1 MNIVV
6 LCGGIST
13 EREISIKSG
22 SMVCDGLR
30 KAGHNA
36 VLLDAFLGND
46 EADIFSDAKNNYQL
60 KAEVE
65 RISSYNDQINTLK
78 KERDNFFGKNVI
90 EICLRAD
97 IVFMALHGKYGED
110 GLVQASFDLQGIK
123 YTGCG
128 HLASAIGMDKGVTKQ
143 IFLSNGVPTPKS
155 IWLKKGDE
163 TTLET
168 IGMELPVVVKACN
181 GGSSVGVVIVKTEDE
196 YEEALATCF
205 ALDNKVL
212 IEQFISGRE
221 FSVGVIE
228 KKALP
233 VVEIIPKNGWY
244 DYENKYLPGATK
256 EVCPAEIT
264 EEQTQR
270 MKKIAED
277 AYEAIGCEVYA
288 RADIMMDKN
297 GEMYCLEVNTLPGMT
312 ETSLIPMEAKS
323 LGIEFP
329 KLCDMLVEKSLKKYK

>member
-22 SMVCDGLR
+22 TMVCEGLR

-36 VLLDAFLGND
+36 VLLDVFWGSELID
-46 EADIFSDAKNNYQL
+46 VFSDAKDIYHVEEE
-60 KAEVE
+60 AEK
-65 RISSYNDQINTLK
+65 INSYNEQINVLK
-78 KERDNFFGKNVI
+78 NNRKNFFGKNVI
-90 EICLRAD
+90 EICQNAD

-110 GLVQASFDLQGIK
+110 GLVQAAFDLQGVK

-128 HLASAIGMDKGVTKQ
+128 YLASAIGMDKGVTKQ
-143 IFLSNGVPTPKS
+143 IFLSSDVPTPKS
-155 IWLKKGDE
+155 VWIKKGEE
-163 TTLET
+163 TSLEK

-181 GGSSVGVVIVKTEDE
+181 GGSSVGVVIVKTKDE
-196 YEEALATCF
+196 YDNALATCF
-205 ALDNKVL
+205 ALDDKIL
-212 IEQFISGRE
+212 IEQFIEGRE

-233 VVEIIPKNGWY
+233 VVEIIPKTGWY
-244 DYENKYLPGATK
+244 DYKNKYLPGATDDI
-256 EVCPAEIT
+256 CPAEIT
-264 EEQTQR
+264 EEQTGK

-288 RADIMMDKN
+288 RADILMDQN

-312 ETSLIPMEAKS
+312 KTSLIPIEAKT
-323 LGIEFP
+323 LGIDFP
-329 KLCDMLVEKSLKKYK
+329 NLCEMLVEKSLKKYE